1 MAWSLYRVSLRLLSP
16 VHIGWKKTDY
26 LQQTRPYVPAKTM
39 WGALTARIARDS
51 GSFDYEKIGDEVA
64 ENLRFSYFYPTITNT
79 KNEKVPTKIDI
90 FPWENIDDFSWK
102 YLNSSQN
109 TALNQKTAE
118 DGSLHETE
126 NISHKTRSGD
136 SVYLL
141 GYIFEKE
148 GCDSK
153 WQESLKKIQLGGE
166 RGYGWGRVKIAE
178 ISKLQ
183 REFFDGYSIDLDNE
197 NPILSV
203 VLKENTYLLAHA
215 LASNLNLNG
224 LIEPFVGRETSK
236 NKYFGGKYSN
246 AEICWMPGSII
257 NTKEKFEILP
267 MGLWKNIY

>member
-16 VHIGWKKTDY
+16 VHIGWKKTDN

-64 ENLRFSYFYPTITNT
+64 ENLRFSYFYPTTI
-79 KNEKVPTKIDI
+79 PDKIEI

-118 DGSLHETE
+118 EGSLHETE
-126 NISHKTRSGD
+126 NISHKTRNGD

-141 GYIFEKE
+141 GYVFEK
-148 GCDSK
+148 GGSDLK
-153 WQESLKKIQLGGE
+153 WQDSLKKVQLGGE
-166 RGYGWGRVKIAE
+166 RGYGWGRVEIAE
-178 ISKLQ
+178 ISKHQ
-183 REFFDGYSIDLDNE
+183 KEFFDGYSIDLNNE
-197 NPILSV
+197 HPIIN

-215 LASNLNLNG
+215 LASKLNLNG

-257 NTKEKFEILP
+257 NKEEKFEILP
-267 MGLWKNIY
+267 MGLWKSIH